1 MKTLLTSLFTQIKV
15 FVFTSMLLLLPYLA
29 MAQLTAED
37 IAKREA
43 AQQLITY
50 VAIGVIIVIGLIVT
64 VWLLVVKKDKDG
76 KIKVKTYSP
85 KDTYHKGGGGDG
97 FIGGFRDGWDN

>member
-1 MKTLLTSLFTQIKV
+1 MKTLLTSLFIKIKV
-15 FVFTSMLLLLPYLA
+15 FAFTSMLLLLPYLA
-29 MAQLTAED
+29 TAQLTAED

-43 AQQLITY
+43 AQQLIAY
-50 VAIGVIIVIGLIVT
+50 VAIGVIIVIGLIVA

-85 KDTYHKGGGGDG
+85 KDTYRKGGGGDG
-97 FIGGFRDGWDN
+97 FTGGFRDGWDN

>member
-1 MKTLLTSLFTQIKV
+1 MKTPHLLIQAKALVLTTL
-15 FVFTSMLLLLPYLA
+15 LLLLPLVTI
-29 MAQLTAED
+29 AQLTAED

-43 AQQLITY
+43 EQRLIGY

-85 KDTYHKGGGGDG
+85 KDTYYKGSGGGDG

>member
-1 MKTLLTSLFTQIKV
+1 MKTLPTSLFTTIKV
-15 FVFTSMLLLLPYLA
+15 FTFTSMLLLLPYLA
-29 MAQLTAED
+29 TAQLTSED

-43 AQQLITY
+43 AQQLIAY
-50 VAIGVIIVIGLIVT
+50 VAIGVVIVIGLIVA
-64 VWLLVVKKDKDG
+64 VWLFVKKDKDG

-85 KDTYHKGGGGDG
+85 KDTYRKGGGGDG